1 MNRMIH
7 DIQKLKTEKDAV
19 ILAHYYVDEEIQ
31 EIADYIG
38 DSFYLSQIATE
49 VPHDT
54 IVLCGVTFMGESAKL
69 LNPQK
74 TILIPNSSAS
84 CPMADMASIEKIQAV
99 KEEYNDL
106 AVVCYINSTAEIKSY
121 SDVCVTSANAL
132 KIVSN
137 LPNQHIYFI
146 PDENLGRY
154 IASQLPEKH
163 FIFDDGFCHVHAE
176 ITKEEVLQSKEL
188 NPNAQILVHPE
199 CTPDVVQLGD
209 YVGSTSGIIQYAT
222 ESTCTDFIVC
232 TEIGILHQLKKKN
245 PQKHFYTANSI
256 QYCPNM
262 KRITLNQV
270 HDVLKNSLNSVSLD
284 EETSSAAN
292 LPLHRMLELAQ

>member
-1 MNRMIH
+1 
-7 DIQKLKTEKDAV
+7 
-19 ILAHYYVDEEIQ
+19 
-31 EIADYIG
+31 
-38 DSFYLSQIATE
+38 
-49 VPHDT
+49 
-54 IVLCGVTFMGESAKL
+54 
-69 LNPQK
+69 
-74 TILIPNSSAS
+74 
-84 CPMADMASIEKIQAV
+84 
-99 KEEYNDL
+99 
-106 AVVCYINSTAEIKSY
+106 
-121 SDVCVTSANAL
+121 
-132 KIVSN
+132 
-137 LPNQHIYFI
+137 
-146 PDENLGRY
+146 
-154 IASQLPEKH
+154 
-163 FIFDDGFCHVHAE
+163 
-176 ITKEEVLQSKEL
+176 LQSKEL